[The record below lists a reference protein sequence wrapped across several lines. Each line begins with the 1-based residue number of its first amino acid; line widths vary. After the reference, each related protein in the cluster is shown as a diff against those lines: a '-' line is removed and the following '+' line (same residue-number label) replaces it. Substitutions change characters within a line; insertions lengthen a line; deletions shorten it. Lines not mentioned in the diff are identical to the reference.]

1 MHKRA
6 RAHVRAAEKY
16 MEDDTRKA
24 IAHFGRA
31 MHYFGGEDAPVS
43 ADPNETKEHYSSLRH
58 ADTVTGQA
66 KF

>member
-1 MHKRA
+1 
-6 RAHVRAAEKY
+6 

-43 ADPNETKEHYSSLRH
+43 AEKKVHPNETK
-58 ADTVTGQA
+58 
-66 KF
+66 